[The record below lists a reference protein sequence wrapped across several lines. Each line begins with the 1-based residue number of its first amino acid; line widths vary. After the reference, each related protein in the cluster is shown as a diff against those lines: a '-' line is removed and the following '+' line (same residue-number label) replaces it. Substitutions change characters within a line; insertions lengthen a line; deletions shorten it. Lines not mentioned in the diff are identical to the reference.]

1 MKAEELRIGNLVL
14 IPYNKSNKQEGF
26 YEATISKIGEFG
38 SYIKPED
45 YEPILLTEEWLLKFG
60 FEWKQIKDLSSYTLP
75 KLELYHYSSNNNKI
89 FFEYADGEVEL
100 KYVHQLQNLYWV
112 LCGEELTIKEAKK

>member
-26 YEATISKIGEFG
+26 YEATISKIGDFG